1 MKTAGEQ
8 IIFFLSPVKT
18 LANDIYRL
26 LLKIVHIQAPAD
38 TRQSAAI
45 RHSQYRKWLQEHRE
59 EYAGQWVALDGDRLV
74 SFGKNNREVL
84 AEARRQ
90 GVRVPFVAYVEP
102 TDALP
107 FGGW

>member
-1 MKTAGEQ
+1 MSKQQLNEILKQTETLTAEE
-8 IIFFLSPVKT
+8 K
-18 LANDIYRL
+18 L
-26 LLKIVHIQAPAD
+26 LLAQLLLEQTPPAPS
-38 TRQSAAI
+38 RQSAAI
-45 RHSQYRKWLQEHRE
+45 RHSQYRKWLQEHGE

-74 SFGKNNREVL
+74 SSGKNNREAL

-90 GVRVPFVAYVEP
+90 GVRIPFVVYVEP